1 MYVRSLGANL
11 VEYDIEASP
20 DRKAEMKQKS
30 GGSTGVPLLDI
41 GGIILRG
48 YSPEAIKSALE
59 KVAAR

>member
-20 DRKAEMKQKS
+20 DRKAEMKGKS
-30 GGSTGVPLLDI
+30 GGSSSVPLLDI
-41 GGIILRG
+41 GGIIIRG
-48 YSPEAIKSALE
+48 YSPEALKAAMD